1 VAEPKFPLS
10 PEDKAENEAN
20 AKSVDLI
27 GLTSQSSN
35 GHNGGYAMTSGT
47 ASATVATVSV
57 RNAMLTGVGM
67 CPKCGGNLIS
77 QGGCIQCLQQCGYVG
92 KCS

>member
-1 VAEPKFPLS
+1 MPSLKTLTELPEPKIR
-10 PEDKAENEAN
+10 KA
-20 AKSVDLI
+20 
-27 GLTSQSSN
+27 
-35 GHNGGYAMTSGT
+35 M
-47 ASATVATVSV
+47 
-57 RNAMLTGVGM
+57 MTGVGM

>member
-1 VAEPKFPLS
+1 
-10 PEDKAENEAN
+10 
-20 AKSVDLI
+20 
-27 GLTSQSSN
+27 
-35 GHNGGYAMTSGT
+35 M
-47 ASATVATVSV
+47 
-57 RNAMLTGVGM
+57 MTGVGM